1 MTITFEEYIKKIEA
15 DYRHGIATEHTYRGT
30 LELLVESFAR
40 GVDASNDPKHL
51 ACGAPD
57 FIVEKGKV
65 PLGYIETKDVG
76 ADLNQIEK
84 SEQMRRYLKALN
96 NLILTDYLE
105 FRWYV
110 NGEKKRTVRVA
121 ESGRN
126 GRLTQSVNAAEN
138 IENLIKDFFA
148 VEAPTVTS
156 PKELAN
162 RLAGVTHFV
171 RDQIIQALNS
181 GDAAL
186 QKGLEE
192 QYAAF
197 RDLLLPALKADEFAD
212 LYAQA
217 MTYGLFAAKLS
228 APETEKFTLAGAYQ
242 FLFGNKFLRRLFSDV
257 SEELD
262 EIEII
267 RPYLQ
272 DIVSLLNRAD
282 FHAILADFG
291 RRTRT
296 EDPVVHFYETFLAAY
311 DPKLRQS
318 RGVYY
323 TPEPVVQF
331 IVRAV
336 DDLLKTRFG
345 KPWGLA
351 DASVKVL
358 DPATGTG
365 TFLYY
370 VIQQIHEEVVV
381 NRKQGGQWAAVSKEL
396 LNRLFGFELLI
407 APYVVAHLKLG
418 LELKTLGVPLAG
430 RDERLQVYLTNTLEE
445 GVERAEML
453 KGTGSYIAAES
464 NDAALVKKRNDI
476 MVVLGNPPYS
486 GHSANASVGAD
497 GKPNFIGKLLREY
510 YFVDGAPLGERNPK
524 WLQDDYVKF
533 IRFGEW
539 RINETGHGILAFITN
554 HGYLDNP
561 TFRGM
566 RQHLMNT
573 FDEIYVLDLHGNS
586 KRKEMA
592 PDGGKD
598 ENVFDIQQGVAILI
612 AAKYPKK
619 SSQKEVLGIVKH
631 TGLWGLREYKY
642 NILREGDL
650 TTEGWALLKP
660 EKPFYLFLPQNIG
673 LREEYENG
681 YKVNDI
687 FPINGVGM
695 TTARDHFVIDFDQ
708 QPIIDRAKIFRDSPL
723 PDNEV
728 CRQLGI
734 PLKKG
739 WDVARARK
747 QIQKVKDLPSQI
759 KPVQYRPFDTRK
771 IFYHDSL
778 VWRTVKAVF
787 SHMLSNG
794 NIGLLWTRPMSP
806 NYEFSVAVTQYIV
819 DQCVIGNK
827 SAGAGIS
834 YIGPL
839 FKFTTPEDTAGTL
852 FAQSEITRTP
862 NLSPEFIKALSG
874 KLGLPFI
881 PDPLRPA
888 ATSPQSVAPDLEE
901 GRAGSGFTPEDVFHY
916 AYAVFHSPTYRT
928 RYAEFL
934 KIDFP
939 RLPLTGDQAL
949 FFALAAKGK
958 ELVGLHL
965 LKSARVDD
973 FITTYPVAGTNRVEK
988 VAFAPEAEGGSSAT
1002 GRVWINATQYFGGV
1016 PAAVWNFK
1024 IGGYQVCDKWLKDRK
1039 GRVLSGEDISHY
1051 QRVVVSLKETM
1062 RLMAEIDA
1070 VIPGW
1075 PME

>member
-192 QYAAF
+192 QYSAF

-267 RPYLQ
+267 RPYLL

-336 DDLLKTRFG
+336 DDILKTRFG

-351 DASVKVL
+351 DSSVKVL

-381 NRKQGGQWAAVSKEL
+381 NRKQGGQWASVSKEL

-418 LELKTLGVPLAG
+418 LELKNLGVPLVG
-430 RDERLQVYLTNTLEE
+430 RDERLHVYLTNTLEE
-445 GVERAEML
+445 GVARSEQLEGLRY
-453 KGTGSYIAAES
+453 YISDEAS
-464 NDAALVKKRNDI
+464 DAALVKKRSDI

-486 GHSANASVGAD
+486 ANSANTGDWITNLV
-497 GKPNFIGKLLREY
+497 RESY
-510 YFVDGAPLGERNPK
+510 YPHDDIKEHNPK
-524 WLQDDYVKF
+524 LMLDDYVKF

-539 RINETGHGILAFITN
+539 RINLTDHGILAFITN

-566 RQHLMNT
+566 RQHLMHT

-586 KRKEMA
+586 KKKEVA
-592 PDGGKD
+592 PDGSKD
-598 ENVFDIQQGVAILI
+598 ENVFDIQQGVAITI
-612 AAKYPKK
+612 AIKHNANIEIK
-619 SSQKEVLGIVKH
+619 SGIKTDAFVNH
-631 TGLWGLREYKY
+631 YNLWGLRENKY
-642 NILREGDL
+642 GVLNEITLTQIPWTKIL
-650 TTEGWALLKP
+650 P
-660 EKPFYLFLPQNIG
+660 QKPFYLFCPHNSDLLP
-673 LREEYENG
+673 EYSNG
-681 YKVNDI
+681 YKITEI
-687 FPINGVGM
+687 FPTNSTGM
-695 TTARDHFVIDFDQ
+695 KTHRDHFVFDFD
-708 QPIIDRAKIFRDSPL
+708 L
-723 PDNEV
+723 V
-728 CRQLGI
+728 
-734 PLKKG
+734 PLKKRIIDFRNAKILDG
-739 WDVARARK
+739 ELR
-747 QIQKVKDLPSQI
+747 Q
-759 KPVQYRPFDTRK
+759 QYGIPDTRDWK
-771 IFYHDSL
+771 LHERRISL
-778 VWRTVKAVF
+778 SSNPNWQNNLINCLFRAFDIRYTYFHPDVVELPRTDVMKHLVG
-787 SHMLSNG
+787 HE
-794 NIGLLWTRPMSP
+794 NIALCTNRQVNS
-806 NYEFSVAVTQYIV
+806 EFRHILCTQYVV
-819 DQCVIGNK
+819 DDCTLSGETRERT
-827 SAGAGIS
+827 
-834 YIGPL
+834 YIFPL
-839 FKFTTPEDTAGTL
+839 YIYTTPADMAGTL
-852 FAQSEITRTP
+852 FAQSETTRKP
-862 NLSPEFIKALSG
+862 NLSPAFIQAFSE
-874 KLGLPFI
+874 KLGLTFI
-881 PDPLRPA
+881 PDPLRASFTKSGA
-888 ATSPQSVAPDLEE
+888 ADLGEVAA
-901 GRAGSGFTPEDVFHY
+901 GRRGSGFTPEDVFHY
-916 AYAVFHSPTYRT
+916 AYAVFHAPTYRT

-949 FFALAAKGK
+949 FFALADKGR

-973 FITTYPVAGTNRVEK
+973 FITTYPVAGSNRVEK

-1016 PAAVWNFK
+1016 PTAVWNFK

-1039 GRVLSGEDISHY
+1039 GRVLSGDDISHY